1 MSTNEEYHGS
11 HFHEATFINQNG
23 ELQTSKIP
31 VVQELAR
38 EGLTNQFPKR
48 FITLPQRGQLNDTVI
63 LETPPVIDIANLKHN
78 DTRKMELQK
87 LAEAAKEWGVFL
99 IKNHGVDDTVLDDVK
114 DVVKGF
120 FSLSFEEKKV
130 NVGTY
135 RSVDNMGYGKSH
147 VKSEDQP
154 LDWVD
159 RLTIKAAPVD
169 ESTNHLRVWPRKPTN
184 FRQSIE
190 KYVEKSRKVL
200 DVLLEDLAESI
211 ALDKNAFLQYFEPQ
225 QSEIKVRVNYYPPC
239 PRPDLAVGILPHSDP
254 SGVTLLLELG
264 ATGSLQV
271 QKGMGWATLQ
281 WPNNNNLLVN
291 IGDLLEIMSNGMLKS
306 AWHQVRTQLD
316 VERISLAYFY
326 NPPPQCEIG
335 PTVNSGSME
344 EIYKK
349 VVVEDYVSHLYKI
362 SPTTSKEAIM
372 YAKDL
377 TPYNLVTSAE

>member
-1 MSTNEEYHGS
+1 MSINEEYHGS

-38 EGLTNQFPKR
+38 EGLTNHFPKR
-48 FITLPQRGQLNDTVI
+48 FISLPQEGQSIDTII
-63 LETPPVIDIANLKHN
+63 LETPPVIDIAKLKHN
-78 DTRKMELQK
+78 DTRKMELIK

-120 FSLSFEEKKV
+120 FALSFEEKKV

-135 RSVDNMGYGKSH
+135 RSVDNMG
-147 VKSEDQP
+147 
-154 LDWVD
+154 
-159 RLTIKAAPVD
+159 
-169 ESTNHLRVWPRKPTN
+169 
-184 FRQSIE
+184 QSIE

-200 DVLLEDLAESI
+200 DVLLEDLAESLS
-211 ALDKNAFLQYFEPQ
+211 LDKNAFLQYFEPQ

-239 PRPDLAVGILPHSDP
+239 PRPDLAIGILPHSDP
-254 SGVTLLLELG
+254 SGLTLLLEFG

-271 QKGMGWATLQ
+271 HKDTCWATLQ

-306 AWHQVRTQLD
+306 AWHRVRTQLNA
-316 VERISLAYFY
+316 ERISLAYFY

-335 PTVNSGSME
+335 PLVNSDSME

-372 YAKDL
+372 YAK
-377 TPYNLVTSAE
+377 VK